1 MKKQEDL
8 VGLSTSPIVNQMHS
22 IQESVTKSPPRYDMH
37 GLTRESK
44 LKWILKNV
52 SRLGNHHYK
61 YQTYPNPKLNNGIFK
76 MTDEPGK
83 EITIALL
90 SDWASNTMES
100 HNVANLAG
108 ENDYSIHLGDTYYV
122 GNSKEI
128 ADNFNSSFGAPWPY
142 GRLGSFALLGN
153 HEMYS
158 SGRYYFTQLLP
169 YMGVYK
175 GEHTNQQ
182 EASFFC
188 LENEHWKIIGLDTGY
203 DSLRGLFG
211 IKDNPDLK
219 LHPWHLAWLRELVL
233 ADKDKKGIILLSHH
247 QNFSAFRTDDHNEPG
262 KQLADLIAPDRT
274 VLWFWGH
281 EHRLAFYGCNQL
293 PNGSKLFAR
302 CIGTGGMP
310 VELGKKPGSATFV
323 DPVNRS
329 LVIYDERER
338 KVIGK
343 NNDIHLGHNGYAIL
357 KLKDNTLA
365 VEYYDDNDNNQEG
378 VKRLIIE
385 ENWTLDTTTGKLEG
399 VSITDHTQTTD
410 KKLTLFS
417 DDIGKAIKVRG

>member
-1 MKKQEDL
+1 
-8 VGLSTSPIVNQMHS
+8 MHS
-22 IQESVTKSPPRYDMH
+22 IKESVTKSTPRYDMH

-44 LKWILKNV
+44 LKWVIKNV
-52 SRLGNHHYK
+52 TRLGNHHYK
-61 YQTYPNPKLNNGIFK
+61 YQTYPNSKVNDGIFK
-76 MTDEPGK
+76 MTSEPDK

-90 SDWASNTMES
+90 SDWASNTFES
-100 HNVANLAG
+100 HNIAQLAG

-128 ADNFNSSFGAPWPY
+128 ADNFNDSFGAPWPY
-142 GRLGSFALLGN
+142 GRLGSFAMLGN

-188 LENEHWKIIGLDTGY
+188 LENDHWKIIGLDTGY
-203 DSLRGLFG
+203 NSLKGFWG
-211 IKDNPDLK
+211 IKANSKLK
-219 LHPWHLAWLRELVL
+219 LHEWQMNWLRETVL
-233 ADKDKKGIILLSHH
+233 ENNDKKGIILLSHH
-247 QNFSAFRTDDHNEPG
+247 QCFSAFRDDDHIEPL
-262 KQLADLIAPDRT
+262 KQLAPLLGSDRT

-281 EHRLAFYGCNQL
+281 EHRLALYGCNQL
-293 PNGSKLFAR
+293 PNGSKLFGR
-302 CIGTGGMP
+302 CVGTGGMP
-310 VELGKKPGSATFV
+310 VELGKKPGSLTFS

-343 NNDIHLGHNGYAIL
+343 NNSIRLGHNGYAIL
-357 KLKDNTLA
+357 KLRNNMLTI
-365 VEYYDDNDNNQEG
+365 EYYDDNNNNLQG
-378 VKRLIIE
+378 VQRLILE
-385 ENWTLDTTTGKLEG
+385 ENWTIDINTGKLEG
-399 VSITDHTQTTD
+399 TGIKDHTQTSNNR
-410 KKLTLFS
+410 LTLFS
-417 DDIGKAIKVRG
+417 DNISKAIKIT

>member
-1 MKKQEDL
+1 
-8 VGLSTSPIVNQMHS
+8 MHS
-22 IQESVTKSPPRYDMH
+22 IKESVTKNPPRYDMH

-52 SRLGNHHYK
+52 TRLGNHHYK
-61 YQTYPNPKLNNGIFK
+61 YQIYPNHKVNNGIFK
-76 MTDEPGK
+76 MTSEPDK

-90 SDWASNTMES
+90 SDWASNTFES
-100 HNVANLAG
+100 HNIAHLVG

-128 ADNFNSSFGAPWPY
+128 ADNFNNSFGAPWPY

-188 LENEHWKIIGLDTGY
+188 LENDYWRIIGLDTGY
-203 DSLRGLFG
+203 NSLRGFFG
-211 IKDNPDLK
+211 IKANPNLK
-219 LHPWHLAWLRELVL
+219 LHPWQLDWLRETVQLNN
-233 ADKDKKGIILLSHH
+233 DKKGIILLSHH
-247 QNFSAFRTDDHNEPG
+247 QYFSAFRDDDHHEPA
-262 KQLADLIAPDRT
+262 KQLASLFGSERT

-281 EHRLAFYGCNQL
+281 EHRLALYGCNQL

-310 VELGKKPGSATFV
+310 VELGKKPGSSIFG

-338 KVIGK
+338 KVIG
-343 NNDIHLGHNGYAIL
+343 NNNNIRLGHNGYAIL
-357 KLKDNTLA
+357 KLKDNKLA
-365 VEYYDDNDNNQEG
+365 VEYYDDNNNNQQG
-378 VKRLIIE
+378 VRRLILE
-385 ENWTLDTTTGKLEG
+385 ETWTLDKDTGKLEG
-399 VSITDHTQTTD
+399 TAIKDHTETGGN
-410 KKLTLFS
+410 KLTLFC
-417 DDIGKAIKVRG
+417 DDISKAIKVT

>member
-8 VGLSTSPIVNQMHS
+8 VGLSRSAIVNQMHS
-22 IQESVTKSPPRYDMH
+22 IKESVTKSTPRYDMH

-52 SRLGNHHYK
+52 TRLGNHHYK
-61 YQTYPNPKLNNGIFK
+61 YQTYPNSKVNDGVFK
-76 MTDEPGK
+76 MTSEPGK

-90 SDWASNTMES
+90 SDWASNTFES
-100 HNVANLAG
+100 HNIAQLVG

-128 ADNFNSSFGAPWPY
+128 ADNFNDSFGAPWPY
-142 GRLGSFALLGN
+142 GRLGSFAMLGN

-175 GEHTNQQ
+175 GEYTNQQ

-188 LENEHWKIIGLDTGY
+188 LENDHWKIIGLDTGY
-203 DSLRGLFG
+203 NSLKGFWG
-211 IKDNPDLK
+211 IKANPNLK
-219 LHPWHLAWLRELVL
+219 LHEWQMNWLRETVL
-233 ADKDKKGIILLSHH
+233 ENNDKKGIILLSHH
-247 QNFSAFRTDDHNEPG
+247 QCFSAFRDDDHIEPL
-262 KQLADLIAPDRT
+262 KQLAPLLGSDRT

-281 EHRLAFYGCNQL
+281 EHRLALYGCNQF
-293 PNGSKLFAR
+293 PNGSKLFGR

-310 VELGKKPGSATFV
+310 VELGKKPGSLTFS

-343 NNDIHLGHNGYAIL
+343 NNDIRLGHNGYAVL
-357 KLKDNTLA
+357 KLRNNTLA
-365 VEYYDDNDNNQEG
+365 IEYYDDNNNNLQG
-378 VKRLIIE
+378 VQRLILE
-385 ENWTLDTTTGKLEG
+385 ENWTIDINTGKLE
-399 VSITDHTQTTD
+399 STAIKDHTQTSNN
-410 KKLTLFS
+410 KLTLFS
-417 DDIGKAIKVRG
+417 DDINKAIKIT

>member
-1 MKKQEDL
+1 MRQEEL
-8 VGLSTSPIVNQMHS
+8 VGLSRSAIVNQMHS
-22 IQESVTKSPPRYDMH
+22 IKESVTKNPPRYDMH

-52 SRLGNHHYK
+52 TRLGNHHYK
-61 YQTYPNPKLNNGIFK
+61 YQIYPNHKVNNGIFK
-76 MTDEPGK
+76 MTSEPDK

-90 SDWASNTMES
+90 SDWASNTFES
-100 HNVANLAG
+100 HNIAHLVG

-128 ADNFNSSFGAPWPY
+128 ADNFNNSFGAPWPY

-188 LENEHWKIIGLDTGY
+188 LENDYWRIIGLDTGY
-203 DSLRGLFG
+203 NSLRGFFG
-211 IKDNPDLK
+211 IKANPNLK
-219 LHPWHLAWLRELVL
+219 LHPWQLDWLRETVQLNN
-233 ADKDKKGIILLSHH
+233 DKKGIILLSHH
-247 QNFSAFRTDDHNEPG
+247 QYFSAFRDDDHHEPA
-262 KQLADLIAPDRT
+262 KQLASLFGSERT

-281 EHRLAFYGCNQL
+281 EHRLALYGCNQL

-310 VELGKKPGSATFV
+310 VELGKKPGSSIFG

-338 KVIGK
+338 KVIG
-343 NNDIHLGHNGYAIL
+343 NNNNIRLGHNGYAIL
-357 KLKDNTLA
+357 KLKDNKLA
-365 VEYYDDNDNNQEG
+365 VEYYDDNNNNQQG
-378 VKRLIIE
+378 VRRLILE
-385 ENWTLDTTTGKLEG
+385 ETWTLDKDTGKLEG
-399 VSITDHTQTTD
+399 TAIKDHTETGGN
-410 KKLTLFS
+410 KLTLFC
-417 DDIGKAIKVRG
+417 DDISKAIKVT